1 MKKTLYIVCALLGLS
16 AMTSCENF
24 LDTDDLTNKNTSNF
38 PVSENDLQ
46 QSLTGV
52 YTANTHISIPAERWQ
67 NSFQLTEFI
76 ADYSLPGGGIDDRQT
91 RAFAHFKQYGENNL
105 SEMWRRFYMGVQ
117 RANYLF
123 DHVDD
128 IKWDKAA
135 DKNNLLGQNHF
146 LRAGFYLDLVR
157 FFENVPL
164 VLSSDVDPATPQ
176 ADPHEV
182 FKLILSDY
190 VKAIELMPA
199 VPFVKAPKSDL
210 GRATR
215 WAAEGMLARAYLF
228 YSGVYGKTEIELNDG
243 SILTKQRVID
253 YVDDCIANSSHAL
266 ISDFRN
272 LWPYSYSNKDYK
284 YAVDNNLEWI
294 RESGDNVETVF
305 AWKYSIYGVW
315 SNRGYCNG
323 INVLYGIRG
332 QNFIPFGQGSG
343 IGVVNPRMYEQWPDE
358 DLRKKG
364 TVLNVMDPAEG
375 IPYKWNK
382 NRNFIETGL
391 FNKKYM
397 PINVKDAKGKPISYT
412 VELYGAPTKFELT
425 NTQDIVILRF
435 ADILLM
441 GAELGGPKA
450 QSYLDQV
457 RDRVHLPSVPATLE
471 NIKKE
476 RMYELA
482 YEGVRYFDLMRWGD
496 LEKQINTMKKDVPC
510 KITGKDATYTCTYRP
525 ETRGFFPIPED
536 EILLSK
542 GVLKQNKGW
551 DTPDALYQD

>member
-1 MKKTLYIVCALLGLS
+1 MKRTLYIVCAVIGLT

-24 LDTDDLTNKNTSNF
+24 LDTEDLTNKNTSNF

-46 QSLTGV
+46 QTLTGV
-52 YTANTHISIPAERWQ
+52 YAVNTYNQGGPGRWM
-67 NSFQLTEFI
+67 NTFQFPEFI
-76 ADYSLPGGGIDDRQT
+76 VDYSLPGGGIDDRQS

-105 SEMWRRFYMGVQ
+105 SEMWRRFYMGIH

-123 DHVDD
+123 EHVNDV
-128 IKWDKAA
+128 KWTKEE
-135 DKNNLLGQNHF
+135 DKNKLLGQNYY
-146 LRAGFYLDLVR
+146 LRAGFYFDLIR

-164 VLSSDVDPATPQ
+164 ILTSDVDPATPQ
-176 ADPHEV
+176 ADPHDV
-182 FKLILSDY
+182 YQLIFSDY

-199 VPFVKAPKSDL
+199 VPFKDVPKTDL
-210 GRATR
+210 GRTSK

-228 YSGVYGKTEIELNDG
+228 YSGVYGKSEIQLNDG
-243 SILTKQRVID
+243 SVLTKQRVID
-253 YVDDCIANSSHAL
+253 YVDDCINNSSHNL
-266 ISDFRN
+266 LSDFRN
-272 LWPYSYSNKDYK
+272 LWPYSLVNKDYQ
-284 YAVDNNLEWI
+284 YAVNNNLNWI
-294 RESGDNVETVF
+294 GETGDNIETVF
-305 AWKYSIYGVW
+305 AWKYSIYGA
-315 SNRGYCNG
+315 NNHRNYCNG
-323 INVLYGIRG
+323 TNVLYGIRG
-332 QNFIPFGQGSG
+332 QNFLPFGQGSG
-343 IGVVNPRMYEQWPDE
+343 IGVVNPRLYEQWPDE

-364 TVLNVMDPAEG
+364 TILNVMDPEEG
-375 IPYKWNK
+375 ISYKWNK

-391 FNKKYM
+391 FNKKYI
-397 PINVKDAKGKPISYT
+397 PINVKDANNKLVNYS
-412 VELYGAPTKFELT
+412 VVLYGAPQNFALN

-441 GAELGGPKA
+441 GAELGGPQA
-450 QSYLDQV
+450 QSYMDRV
-457 RDRVHLPSVPATLE
+457 RNRVHLPSVPATLE

-476 RMYELA
+476 RLYELA
-482 YEGVRYFDLMRWGD
+482 YEGVRYYDLMRWGD